1 MGMKD
6 LAKRESRNIE
16 GKMED
21 GSGGEREVV
30 LSGGSQPAS

>member
-16 GKMED
+16 D

-30 LSGGSQPAS
+30 LSGVSQPAS

>member
-1 MGMKD
+1 MGMKE

-21 GSGGEREVV
+21 GSGGEREVNP
-30 LSGGSQPAS
+30 G